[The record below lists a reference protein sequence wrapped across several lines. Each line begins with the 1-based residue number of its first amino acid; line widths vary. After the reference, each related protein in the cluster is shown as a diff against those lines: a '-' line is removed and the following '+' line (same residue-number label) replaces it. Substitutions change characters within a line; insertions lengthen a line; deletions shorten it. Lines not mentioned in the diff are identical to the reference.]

1 MIHYALRC
9 VTGHRFDGWFPSS
22 AAFETQQDR
31 GMLTCPECGTNEVE
45 RALMSP
51 ALGRNKKAEPAF
63 APPAKDGGEESAP
76 SPKDEGGSN
85 VPASPESH
93 MAANVALGKQADPR
107 LREALIALRKA
118 VMANGTDVGKAF
130 PDEARRI
137 HYGEAEPR
145 SIFGQ
150 ADLDEAK
157 ALIDEGIEVLPLPAL
172 PEDQN

>member
-9 VTGHRFDGWFPSS
+9 TSGHQFDGWFPSS
-22 AAFETQQDR
+22 TAFEAQQER
-31 GMLTCPECGTNEVE
+31 GLLTCPECGTNEVE

-51 ALGRNKKAEPAF
+51 ALGRNTKSEPLIT
-63 APPAKDGGEESAP
+63 PPAKDGAEENAP
-76 SPKDEGGSN
+76 APKDGGGSS
-85 VPASPESH
+85 VPATAESH

-107 LREALIALRKA
+107 LREALVALRKA

-130 PDEARRI
+130 PEEARRI
-137 HYGEAEPR
+137 HYGESEPR